1 MSSRYF
7 KKLSKFSQCTCE
19 VYFIWY
25 ELYLR
30 KYNFLITSG
39 NDKHAETLVGGGY
52 YGLQLTLKCIKK
64 AKQIK
69 GHKKECTDGLICDK
83 GSKISA
89 TDMKWW
95 VYLCSL

>member
-39 NDKHAETLVGGGY
+39 NDKHAETLVGGGEV
-52 YGLQLTLKCIKK
+52 LQPATN
-64 AKQIK
+64 
-69 GHKKECTDGLICDK
+69 
-83 GSKISA
+83 SKVHQKSK
-89 TDMKWW
+89 TN
-95 VYLCSL
+95 